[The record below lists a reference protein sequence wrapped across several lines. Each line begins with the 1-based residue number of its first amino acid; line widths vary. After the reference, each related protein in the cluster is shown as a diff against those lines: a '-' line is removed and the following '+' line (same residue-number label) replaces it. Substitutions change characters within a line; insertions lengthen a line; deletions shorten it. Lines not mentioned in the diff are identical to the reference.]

1 MSDIDNILRNLEEIY
16 QDILYIR
23 TEIENKKFVI
33 PPKDREKIFEKHI
46 ELATGFGVL
55 ETTLNRVISTGY

>member
-1 MSDIDNILRNLEEIY
+1 MSDVDNILRKLEEIFRGM
-16 QDILYIR
+16 LYIGAV
-23 TEIENKKFVI
+23 IENKQFVI
-33 PPKDREKIFEKHI
+33 PLKDREKIFEKHV